1 MRRTTREAAS
11 DLRGALRRLGTRRR
25 APRPAATTPWAQPRP
40 RFDIPAPRPEP
51 AGATSEVPDVPPAEG
66 RETPGRASSASARP
80 TITQRPIYTGFMV
93 TVGVGLALLF
103 YYVAVNVG
111 ALGGWITGAMFI
123 ALGLDPLV
131 RWIESRGLPRPVGV
145 GAVLLLLAGLAT
157 LLATV
162 VIPNIAR
169 QALEFLNNFPDTF
182 DRFLQSDIMVSLNQ
196 QFGIR
201 DRVDAEAENFFSNLF
216 SDSNVVGSFLN
227 SLVNAGSTIAQVITG
242 TLIVMFLALYFLASL
257 PTIKAW
263 GVRLAPTSKRPR
275 VEELTEKITRSV
287 GNYVMGQAIVALL
300 NATVAFILMSILGVP
315 FALLTAFVV
324 ALLAFVPLIGGV
336 VAGIL
341 VTFIA
346 LLQGWQTALIYA
358 ACYFAYLQ
366 VEAYFVSPRIMKR
379 AVAVPAAVAVIA
391 VAGGGALWGV
401 LGAIV
406 AIPVAASGLLLLR
419 EILIPLQDRS

>member
-1 MRRTTREAAS
+1 M
-11 DLRGALRRLGTRRR
+11 
-25 APRPAATTPWAQPRP
+25 
-40 RFDIPAPRPEP
+40 
-51 AGATSEVPDVPPAEG
+51 PDVPPAAGGEA
-66 RETPGRASSASARP
+66 PGRASSVPARP

-182 DRFLQSDIMVSLNQ
+182 DRFLQSDIMVSLDQ

-346 LLQGWQTALIYA
+346 LLQGWQTALVYA

>member
-1 MRRTTREAAS
+1 MSRRTRGVGTGLRAA
-11 DLRGALRRLGTRRR
+11 LERLPGRRR
-25 APRPAATTPWAQPRP
+25 PDRSAPMAPWAQPRP
-40 RFDIPAPRPEP
+40 RFDLPEQSGPAAGTQDGPEAEEAPRVVADLPP
-51 AGATSEVPDVPPAEG
+51 SALRQRAG
-66 RETPGRASSASARP
+66 
-80 TITQRPIYTGFMV
+80 ITQRPIYTGFMV

-131 RWIESRGLPRPVGV
+131 RWIEARGLPRPVGV
-145 GAVLLLLAGLAT
+145 GAVLLILAGLAT
-157 LLATV
+157 LLGTV
-162 VIPNIAR
+162 VIPTIAR
-169 QALEFLNNFPDTF
+169 QALDFLNNFPDTF
-182 DRFLQSDIMVSLNQ
+182 DRFLESDFMVTLDQ
-196 QFGIR
+196 QWGIR
-201 DRVDAEAENFFSNLF
+201 DRVDAEAGNFFSSLF

-227 SLVNAGSTIAQVITG
+227 SLINAGSTIAQVITG

-263 GVRLAPTSKRPR
+263 GVRLAPTSRRPR
-275 VEELTEKITRSV
+275 VEELTERITRSV

-300 NATVAFILMSILGVP
+300 NATVAFILMTIVGVP
-315 FALLTAFVV
+315 FPLLTAFVV
-324 ALLAFVPLIGGV
+324 ALLAFVPLVGGV

-358 ACYFAYLQ
+358 LCYFAYLQ
-366 VEAYFVSPRIMKR
+366 VEAYYVSPRIMKR

-406 AIPVAASGLLLLR
+406 AIPVAASALLLVR
-419 EILIPLQDRS
+419 EVLVPLQDRR